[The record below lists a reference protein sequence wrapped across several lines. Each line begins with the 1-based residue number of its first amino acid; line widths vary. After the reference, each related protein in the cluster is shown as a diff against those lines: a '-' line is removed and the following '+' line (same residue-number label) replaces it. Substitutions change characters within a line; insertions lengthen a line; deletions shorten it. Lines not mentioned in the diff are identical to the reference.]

1 MSKTN
6 RYTNYLVILGLIGG
20 SSLAIEQAI
29 LWGSSAYVD
38 TKNGCLPKTWLNNT
52 DSPNLYYIR
61 YTLW

>member
-38 TKNGCLPKTWLNNT
+38 TKKWMSSQDLAE
-52 DSPNLYYIR
+52 
-61 YTLW
+61 